1 MAAAD
6 MGIAGIFFSE
16 AGGIHPLVW
25 VLAIMIAAF
34 SIVIV
39 WIIMYF
45 LLPMKNSPARHV
57 VKAKRD
63 RKPVFFLDDGKF
75 FRCIVGDHPVGEEK
89 AQVFRH
95 GQDIVKGG
103 EGMKYCE
110 GVLMGIGEDF
120 RSLTVNV
127 GIIDLMEMIET
138 KGWDAAEVKEKL
150 EKLAEQLKS
159 DLGLRDELKDAKAKH
174 QKDQEEINADFDSR
188 RAELIEEHT
197 VPPADPE
204 TAPEEEDEA
213 A

>member
-1 MAAAD
+1 MAVD
-6 MGIAGIFFSE
+6 MGIAGIFFAES
-16 AGGIHPLVW
+16 GGIHPLVW
-25 VLAIMIAAF
+25 ILAIMIAAF

-45 LLPMKNSPARHV
+45 LLPMKNSPARHI
-57 VKAKRD
+57 VKAKRE
-63 RKPVFFLDDGKF
+63 RKPAFFLDDGKF
-75 FRCIVGDHPVGEEK
+75 FRCVVGDHQVGEEK

-127 GIIDLMEMIET
+127 GIIDLMELIET
-138 KGWDAAEVKEKL
+138 KGWDADEVKSKL
-150 EKLAEQLKS
+150 EKLADKLKE
-159 DLGLRDELKDAKAKH
+159 DLGLKDELKDVNEKYAK
-174 QKDQEEINADFDSR
+174 E
-188 RAELIEEHT
+188 RAEVNAEYDNRRNTLIEQHE
-197 VPPADPE
+197 VPE
-204 TAPEEEDEA
+204 APEPPEKDEEDGA